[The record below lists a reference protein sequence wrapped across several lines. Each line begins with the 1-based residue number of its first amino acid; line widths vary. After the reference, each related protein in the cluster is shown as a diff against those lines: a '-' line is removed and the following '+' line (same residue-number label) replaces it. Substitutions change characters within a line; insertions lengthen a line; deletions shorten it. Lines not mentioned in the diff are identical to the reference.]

1 MRQSHSKE
9 PNQGFTQAYIKY
21 DAILFGTTPIKQKL
35 YLVMIQFTLGKK
47 KVNVASSWD
56 DFNFNQYITVLK
68 GPIDTR
74 KAISI
79 CSGIDEDTIRS
90 AKTIVGL
97 ESLLEAVKFLN
108 TAPKYPTSVTQIG
121 KYKLPLDSRGEFN
134 PQFQRLDQFEDMRKA
149 MVASDK
155 GIIQVTEAYATY
167 CAIYL
172 QAMRD
177 KEYNFDSAMAMVE
190 EVKQMPA
197 REVIPAGSFFLIKL
211 LNLST
216 GIKKTSPNTSLS
228 PKKSKRALTTSKKR
242 SGSMRPSR
250 KSRKR

>member
-1 MRQSHSKE
+1 
-9 PNQGFTQAYIKY
+9 
-21 DAILFGTTPIKQKL
+21 
-35 YLVMIQFTLGKK
+35 MIQFTFGNK
-47 KVNVASSWD
+47 KVNCASSWD
-56 DFNFNQYITVLK
+56 DITFNQFLQILGIKQDDTYLK
-68 GPIDTR
+68 
-74 KAISI
+74 ISI
-79 CSGIDEDTIRS
+79 CTGIPYETLKA
-90 AKTIVGL
+90 AKVIVGL
-97 ESLLEAVKFLN
+97 EPLIIATQFINKPA
-108 TAPKYPTSVTQIG
+108 TYQPTTTQIG

-155 GIIQVTEAYATY
+155 GIVQVTEAYATY

-172 QAMRD
+172 QAIRD

-197 REVIPAGSFFLIKL
+197 REVIPAGSFFLVKL

-216 GIKKTSPNTSLS
+216 GTKTTSLNTSLN

-242 SGSMRPSR
+242 SGFTPRSR

>member
-1 MRQSHSKE
+1 
-9 PNQGFTQAYIKY
+9 
-21 DAILFGTTPIKQKL
+21 
-35 YLVMIQFTLGKK
+35 MIQFTLGKQ
-47 KVNVASSWD
+47 KVKVASSWD
-56 DFNFNQYITVLK
+56 DLTFNQFLQILALK
-68 GPIDTR
+68 ENDSYR
-74 KAISI
+74 KISI
-79 CSGIDEDTIRS
+79 CSGIDYETIKS
-90 AKTIVGL
+90 AKVIVGL
-97 ESLLEAVKFLN
+97 ESLLMAVKFIETT
-108 TAPKYPTSVTQIG
+108 TANYPTITTQID

-149 MVASDK
+149 MIASDK
-155 GIIQVTEAYATY
+155 GILQVTEAYATY

-172 QAMRD
+172 QGIRD

-216 GIKKTSPNTSLS
+216 GIKTTSLNTNLNS
-228 PKKSKRALTTSKKR
+228 KKSKLVLKTSKKR
-242 SGSMRPSR
+242 SGYMRPSH